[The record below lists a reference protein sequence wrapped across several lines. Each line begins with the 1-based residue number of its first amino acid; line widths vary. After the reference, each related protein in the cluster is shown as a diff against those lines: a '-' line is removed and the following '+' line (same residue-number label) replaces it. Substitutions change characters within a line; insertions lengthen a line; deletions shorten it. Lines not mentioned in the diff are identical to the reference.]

1 MVLGPQGGRI
11 VRILKE
17 FEQLEGAAVQSDL
30 RVCSFFARIIRVWAI
45 QGFGWQSILGYSKVI
60 IIYQVWYVCLRSPL
74 ALAVAF
80 LYGCVLIR
88 LLSIPPHPPAAT

>member
-17 FEQLEGAAVQSDL
+17 FEQPEGAAGQSNL

-45 QGFGWQSILGYSKVI
+45 QGTHWRPFLGYSKVI
-60 IIYQVWYVCLRSPL
+60 IIYQVWYVCLRK
-74 ALAVAF
+74 
-80 LYGCVLIR
+80 GGEG
-88 LLSIPPHPPAAT
+88 